1 ASIIE
6 TGIDN
11 YTAPSGAIY
20 TVSGI
25 YNDTIPNAAGCDS
38 IITIDLTLGFT
49 GINDLQST
57 WVKIYPNPI
66 ENIIQFDN
74 LEMLDSKAKIKI
86 TNSIGQVVFNSNDL
100 ESTLDVSYLPA
111 GVYIVFIMDT
121 KIEHVTRF
129 VKK

>member
-1 ASIIE
+1 
-6 TGIDN
+6 
-11 YTAPSGAIY
+11 
-20 TVSGI
+20 
-25 YNDTIPNAAGCDS
+25 
-38 IITIDLTLGFT
+38 
-49 GINDLQST
+49 
-57 WVKIYPNPI
+57 
-66 ENIIQFDN
+66 
-74 LEMLDSKAKIKI
+74 MLDSKAKIKI